1 MPYKQRGKEEAGM
14 IKRAK
19 KEQKED
25 LQGEG
30 RKKGNHEEA
39 QRGNYGRENKC

>member
-1 MPYKQRGKEEAGM
+1 M
-14 IKRAK
+14 IKRTR

-30 RKKGNHEEA
+30 GKKGNHEEA
-39 QRGNYGRENKC
+39 QRGNYGGEKKC